1 MANKIRDLTGQRFGR
16 LTAITI
22 STKTPKIMWA
32 CVCDCGGEKSVPSGQ
47 LTGGQVKSC
56 GCLLRGPKDT
66 WKSVLGVVESG
77 WTCLEYVN
85 TTKQGHVFLWQ
96 HVCGRTLKTTRF
108 KIKGGRIA
116 LCRCTPKVKAE
127 RPGKLH
133 VPTRNTHK
141 AMLARCLNKAHE
153 AFNRYGGVGINVD
166 PRWLD
171 YDNFV
176 LDMGL
181 RPAGKE
187 LDRCNNEMG
196 YTKENCR
203 WVSRSINLRNTS
215 VNRMFEYE
223 GRTLCVAEIAEI
235 AGIPYPRAWR
245 RLVVYGWTV
254 EQTLRGSR

>member
-1 MANKIRDLTGQRFGR
+1 MLWRLCDVECWYASLGAPLMANKIRDLTGQRFGK
-16 LTAITI
+16 LTAIAI

-116 LCRCTPKVKAE
+116 LCRC
-127 RPGKLH
+127 
-133 VPTRNTHK
+133 
-141 AMLARCLNKAHE
+141 CLL
-153 AFNRYGGVGINVD
+153 YTSPS
-166 PRWLD
+166 PRD
-171 YDNFV
+171 
-176 LDMGL
+176 
-181 RPAGKE
+181 
-187 LDRCNNEMG
+187 
-196 YTKENCR
+196 
-203 WVSRSINLRNTS
+203 S
-215 VNRMFEYE
+215 
-223 GRTLCVAEIAEI
+223 
-235 AGIPYPRAWR
+235 
-245 RLVVYGWTV
+245 
-254 EQTLRGSR
+254 